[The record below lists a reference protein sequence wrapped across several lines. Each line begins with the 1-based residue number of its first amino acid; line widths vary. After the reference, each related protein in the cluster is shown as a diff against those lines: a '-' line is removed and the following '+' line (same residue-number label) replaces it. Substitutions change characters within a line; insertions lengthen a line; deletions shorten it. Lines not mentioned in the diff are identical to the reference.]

1 MQANEELNSFAVN
14 KTEGL
19 VWTCFFL
26 PEFSLMA
33 DQIFYGERLCI
44 IIVSKQVLFLV
55 RFFDIVSLF
64 YLFITIDIVKRPIAM
79 P

>member
-1 MQANEELNSFAVN
+1 
-14 KTEGL
+14 
-19 VWTCFFL
+19 
-26 PEFSLMA
+26 MA